1 MESKGG
7 GQSGNQSQTR
17 TWNARVIAVV
27 VIVAILGVAAGF
39 GLEATILA
47 PPKIVM
53 TDAAVS
59 SSVSSCATRPYQW
72 TFDWTFTL
80 VNFGGANGVATVAF
94 LVDGGTVDIN
104 QYTVPVGVPVTQ
116 STAVRGP
123 DHFDSLCLNDV
134 PDLAI
139 VAVVRA

>member
-7 GQSGNQSQTR
+7 AQSGSQSQTR

-27 VIVAILGVAAGF
+27 AIVAIIGVAVGF

-47 PPKIVM
+47 PPKIIM

-59 SSVSSCATRPYQW
+59 ASVSSCATRPYQW
-72 TFDWTFTL
+72 TFDWTLTL
-80 VNFGGANGVATVAF
+80 VNFGGANGVATVVF
-94 LVDGGTVDIN
+94 LVNGGTVDIN

-116 STAVRGP
+116 SATVRGP
-123 DHFDSLCLNDV
+123 DHFDSLCLNDI

-139 VAVVRA
+139 VAVIRA